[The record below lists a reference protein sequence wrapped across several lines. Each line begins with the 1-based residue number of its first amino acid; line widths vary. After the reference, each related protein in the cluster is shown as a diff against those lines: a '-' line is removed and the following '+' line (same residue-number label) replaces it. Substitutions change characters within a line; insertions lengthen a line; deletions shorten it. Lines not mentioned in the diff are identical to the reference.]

1 MGMGVDCIWISE
13 MGRSAIFGRD
23 DYSLLVAE
31 GAGTGRRG
39 RGVSRGGER
48 GLIMLLVH
56 LGSVLDK
63 ERFDKGLEVVRIL
76 AHVSS

>member
-1 MGMGVDCIWISE
+1 
-13 MGRSAIFGRD
+13 
-23 DYSLLVAE
+23 
-31 GAGTGRRG
+31 
-39 RGVSRGGER
+39 
-48 GLIMLLVH
+48 MLLVH